1 MNHGFLTSRRGSGR
15 LAGPAL
21 ASEDS
26 DLRSVRPVF
35 RLIRITILV
44 LILINVA
51 VGTWLT
57 RVRSTS
63 WEHPLRVMM
72 FPINA
77 DGSAATADYIAGLR
91 KDAFQ
96 PIAAFV
102 HREAQRYGVST
113 YAPVDV
119 YLGAEI
125 SAGRPTRRSA
135 AARSQIVLWSLRMR
149 LWAWRNAQFA
159 GPAPDVRVF
168 VLYHDPEQTTR
179 VAHSLGLQKGLIGV
193 VNAFASK
200 EQQEQNNVVI
210 AHELLHTV
218 GATDKYDTGSASNL
232 PAYSRTVTP
241 SPTRIPLLPQDYAE
255 IMGGRIPAVAARGG
269 DAGQPRSGGG
279 RRDDRSR
286 DQLAE
291 VAPTFASSTRRQA
304 RRWPL
309 SCAALASR
317 RPQRP

>member
-1 MNHGFLTSRRGSGR
+1 LHQRPGFPLG
-15 LAGPAL
+15 LA
-21 ASEDS
+21 
-26 DLRSVRPVF
+26 VF
-35 RLIRITILV
+35 RFVRITILV

-63 WEHPLRVMM
+63 WEHPLRVMI

-77 DGSAATADYIAGLR
+77 DASTATADYIAGLR
-91 KDAFQ
+91 SEAFQ

-102 HREAQRYGVST
+102 RREGQRYDVST
-113 YAPVDV
+113 YSPVDV

-125 SAGRPTRRSA
+125 SARPPDPPFGGGTL
-135 AARSQIVLWSLRMR
+135 QIALWSLQMR
-149 LWAWRNAQFA
+149 LWAWRNAQFS

-200 EQQEQNNVVI
+200 QQQEQNNVVI

-218 GATDKYDTGSASNL
+218 GATDKYDTGSASNM
-232 PAYSRTVTP
+232 PAFPDGYAEPDKVP
-241 SPTRIPLLPQDYAE
+241 VLPQDYAE
-255 IMGGRIPAVAARGG
+255 IMGGRIPLSPREAEMPDSLDRVVVGETTAREINW
-269 DAGQPRSGGG
+269 
-279 RRDDRSR
+279 
-286 DQLAE
+286 LK
-291 VAPTFASSTRRQA
+291 
-304 RRWPL
+304 
-309 SCAALASR
+309 
-317 RPQRP
+317 

>member
-1 MNHGFLTSRRGSGR
+1 
-15 LAGPAL
+15 
-21 ASEDS
+21 
-26 DLRSVRPVF
+26 VF
-35 RLIRITILV
+35 RLIRITILA

-125 SAGRPTRRSA
+125 SARPPDPPFGGGTLE
-135 AARSQIVLWSLRMR
+135 IVLWSLRMR
-149 LWAWRNAQFA
+149 LWAWRNAQFS

-168 VLYHDPEQTTR
+168 VVYHDPEQTTR

-218 GATDKYDTGSASNL
+218 GATDKYDTKSGSNL
-232 PAYSRTVTP
+232 PLFPDGYAEP
-241 SPTRIPLLPQDYAE
+241 DKIPLLPQDYAE
-255 IMGGRIPAVAARGG
+255 IMGGRIPLSQREADIPDSLDRVVVGVATAREINW
-269 DAGQPRSGGG
+269 
-279 RRDDRSR
+279 
-286 DQLAE
+286 LK
-291 VAPTFASSTRRQA
+291 
-304 RRWPL
+304 
-309 SCAALASR
+309 
-317 RPQRP
+317 